1 MPADSTYDKINGR
14 PVSSDGKPTIQMDKD
29 DHMKTKSWGSGAAAK
44 AYRATQEAL
53 IKTGKAGF
61 MQAVMMDIADVRSQ
75 FGNKYDAAIAQY
87 LAWAKC
93 KGFL

>member
-1 MPADSTYDKINGR
+1 
-14 PVSSDGKPTIQMDKD
+14 
-29 DHMKTKSWGSGAAAK
+29 
-44 AYRATQEAL
+44 
-53 IKTGKAGF
+53 